1 MKNLFKVIF
10 IFFCTNAIGQE
21 LQPIKNIL
29 EAGIRSDDDVQI
41 SYVLKRCVA
50 LNLVMGNWM
59 KEKGGERMKSSV
71 SKFFDEAL
79 LLQEFSFE
87 LENKIEKARKI
98 KVSTRQELEKALLLN
113 LKIISPM
120 YVERLAKNYAASGS
134 YFEKDKQLTEEI
146 GICSNFKKQLESMK

>member
-1 MKNLFKVIF
+1 MKYLLKLIF
-10 IFFCTNAIGQE
+10 ITFCAGVSGQE

-29 EAGIRSDDDVQI
+29 ERGIRSDDDVQI

-59 KEKGGERMKSSV
+59 KDKGGERMKSSV
-71 SKFFDEAL
+71 SKFLDEAL

-87 LENKIEKARKI
+87 LENKIETARKI

-113 LKIISPM
+113 IKVISPL

-134 YFEKDKQLTEEI
+134 YFEKDRQLTEEI
-146 GICSNFKKQLESMK
+146 GICSNFQKHLDALK

>member
-1 MKNLFKVIF
+1 MKYLLKLIF
-10 IFFCTNAIGQE
+10 IAFCANAIGQE

-29 EAGIRSDDDVQI
+29 ERGIRSDDDVQI

-71 SKFFDEAL
+71 SKFLDEAL

-87 LENKIEKARKI
+87 LENKIETARKI
-98 KVSTRQELEKALLLN
+98 KVSTRQELEKALQLN
-113 LKIISPM
+113 IKVISPL

-134 YFEKDKQLTEEI
+134 YFENDRQLAEEI
-146 GICSNFKKQLESMK
+146 KICSNFQKHLDSMK